1 MNQELI
7 TLFANF
13 GLAGLVVFIFYSLMV
28 KEINKLSNSIDRL
41 RESVERLILLTSVD
55 KDRKK

>member
-1 MNQELI
+1 MNQELV

>member
-1 MNQELI
+1 VNQELI